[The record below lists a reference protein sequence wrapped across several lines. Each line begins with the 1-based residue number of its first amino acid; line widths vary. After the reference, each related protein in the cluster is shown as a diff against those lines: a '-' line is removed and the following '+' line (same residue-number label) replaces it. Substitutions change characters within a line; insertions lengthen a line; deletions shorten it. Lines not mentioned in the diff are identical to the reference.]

1 MESPNIEIRKITA
14 EATWSLRQ
22 EVMWPNKPIDY
33 VKIAQDQQGLH
44 YGLFVDDQLISIV
57 SAFTNGDT
65 AQFRKFATLQ
75 REQGKGYGSR
85 LLSHLF
91 KELTSMRTRKVWCNA
106 RIDKAAY
113 YERFG
118 LAKTA
123 KHFTRGEIQYVIM
136 EMEF

>member
-1 MESPNIEIRKITA
+1 MEEANLEIREISA
-14 EATWSLRQ
+14 EVTWNLRHT
-22 EVMWPNKPIDY
+22 VMWPSKPIDY
-33 VKIAQDQQGLH
+33 VKLPVDKEGLH
-44 YGLFVDDQLISIV
+44 LGLFVQGKLTSIV
-57 SAFTNGDT
+57 SAFIVDHK
-65 AQFRKFATLQ
+65 AQFRKFATLEE
-75 REQGKGYGSR
+75 EQGKGYGTQ
-85 LLSHLF
+85 LLSYLF
-91 KELTSMRTRKVWCNA
+91 NELKSKDIDKIWCNA